1 MRFLTVVL
9 MLVLASYPSHAD
21 STRLLKF
28 DGAAIESPYWFK
40 ESFLEFGDDLA
51 EAAENG
57 KTLMLYFHQAGCPY
71 CFNMI
76 QQNFL
81 DAQLAPFIQQKFDV
95 VALDLWG
102 DRDVVLPDG
111 TELTEKTLATHWK
124 IQYTP
129 TLIFLN
135 PDGSINLRIDG
146 YRPKPVFTQV
156 LDYVLSGQT
165 EGGLAQALIQQSD
178 EDMYPEPFLLETH
191 DLSSLKGQL
200 TAVMLEYKGCDD
212 CESLH
217 RNAIARPAVYEQLKP
232 YQVVRF
238 DAASDQLLT
247 LPDGTDITPTQWV
260 KALGVSYYPTTLLFD
275 ESGTER
281 FRIGGYVQSFHYATA
296 LEYVSAKGYEEFP
309 EFQRFLNDRA
319 DRMREKGKKVVIT
332 E

>member
-1 MRFLTVVL
+1 MRFLTALL
-9 MLVLASYPSHAD
+9 MFSLVCISAQAD

-28 DGAAIESPYWFK
+28 NGEEIESPYWFK
-40 ESFLEFGDDLA
+40 DSFLDLGDDLQ
-51 EAAENG
+51 EAHDSD
-57 KTLMLYFHQAGCPY
+57 KKLMLYFHQKGCPY

-95 VALDLWG
+95 IALDLWG
-102 DRDVVLPDG
+102 DREVLLPDG
-111 TELTEKTLATHWK
+111 AELTEKSLAKKWK

-135 PDGSINLRIDG
+135 ADSSINLRIDG
-146 YRPKPVFTQV
+146 YRPKPVFSQI

-165 EGGLAQALIQQSD
+165 EGGLAQALIQQD
-178 EDMYPEPFLLETH
+178 GEGMYSEAFLLETR
-191 DLSSLKGQL
+191 DLSRLKGGL
-200 TAVMLEYKGCDD
+200 TAVMFEYKGCDD

-217 RNAIARPAVYEQLKP
+217 QNTIARSMVYEQLES

-238 DAASDQLLT
+238 DASSDQQIT
-247 LPDGTDITPTQWV
+247 LPDGSESTPADWV
-260 KALGVSYYPTTLLFD
+260 TALDVNYYPTTLLLD
-275 ESGTER
+275 EAGVER

-296 LEYVSAKGYEEFP
+296 LEYVSTQGYKKFP

-319 DRMREKGKKVVIT
+319 DRLRGKGKKVVIT